1 MAPNTATNKKPTLA
15 LKHALRFH
23 DIIGGI
29 HVPVDD
35 GVDKL
40 NRKYTLLVF
49 LFLALPIFTKQYIGD
64 PIECFAPV
72 YFAEHQ
78 SRYINSYCW
87 TQSTY
92 YMVPIGDPEDD
103 GDQVSTRIPLLLN
116 LSLFIY
122 QPTFRLFLNAK
133 LCNSCH
139 LHHFS

>member
-1 MAPNTATNKKPTLA
+1 M
-15 LKHALRFH
+15 
-23 DIIGGI
+23 
-29 HVPVDD
+29 DD

-92 YMVPIGDPEDD
+92 YMVPVGDPDDD
-103 GDQVSTRIPLLLN
+103 GDQVSIVISTNLL
-116 LSLFIY
+116 FHV
-122 QPTFRLFLNAK
+122 
-133 LCNSCH
+133 LCD
-139 LHHFS
+139 LDLIQLYLG

>member
-1 MAPNTATNKKPTLA
+1 M
-15 LKHALRFH
+15 
-23 DIIGGI
+23 
-29 HVPVDD
+29 DD

-92 YMVPIGDPEDD
+92 YMVPVGDPEDD
-103 GDQVSTRIPLLLN
+103 GDQVSNSCAEGSFLNLTPRLNFNASFAIFKLEANVNIAQFNWIPLLSLN
-116 LSLFIY
+116 FVAC
-122 QPTFRLFLNAK
+122 FLAPNQD
-133 LCNSCH
+133 SR
-139 LHHFS
+139 

>member
-1 MAPNTATNKKPTLA
+1 M
-15 LKHALRFH
+15 
-23 DIIGGI
+23 
-29 HVPVDD
+29 PVDD

-92 YMVPIGDPEDD
+92 YMVPVGDPEDD
-103 GDQVSTRIPLLLN
+103 ADQVSRRAFKRQLVSPATAESDRQLDGWPGRRQSA
-116 LSLFIY
+116 SL
-122 QPTFRLFLNAK
+122 PGRGNK
-133 LCNSCH
+133 LRDGQSGLIRGCCCS
-139 LHHFS
+139 LMLV

>member
-1 MAPNTATNKKPTLA
+1 M
-15 LKHALRFH
+15 
-23 DIIGGI
+23 
-29 HVPVDD
+29 PVDD

-92 YMVPIGDPEDD
+92 YMVPVGDPEDD
-103 GDQVSTRIPLLLN
+103 GDQVSFCSANALNFSPRVGEWAPKWPAWPLWLFGSGVLLRAPLGIIRAPAN
-116 LSLFIY
+116 RATERPNRAEFG
-122 QPTFRLFLNAK
+122 PK
-133 LCNSCH
+133 
-139 LHHFS
+139 

>member
-1 MAPNTATNKKPTLA
+1 M
-15 LKHALRFH
+15 
-23 DIIGGI
+23 
-29 HVPVDD
+29 PVDD

-92 YMVPIGDPEDD
+92 YMVPVGDPDDD
-103 GDQVSTRIPLLLN
+103 GDQVSSERASEVTQERVGPRREATN
-116 LSLFIY
+116 CGF
-122 QPTFRLFLNAK
+122 
-133 LCNSCH
+133 
-139 LHHFS
+139 